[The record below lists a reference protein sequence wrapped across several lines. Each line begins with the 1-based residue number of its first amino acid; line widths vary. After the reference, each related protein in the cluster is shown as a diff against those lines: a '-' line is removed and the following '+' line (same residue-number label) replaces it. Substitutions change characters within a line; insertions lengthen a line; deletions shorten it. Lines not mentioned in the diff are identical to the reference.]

1 MMARGAVDAGAAALH
16 EKKKILLVD
25 DDPIFVHALRLSFQ
39 SKGHTL
45 EVATSVDEAIDLIK
59 KTTVALALVDIH
71 LSGESG
77 FTFLERCKVVKPE
90 IKVIM
95 LTASRDINFPINA
108 LRLGA
113 TDYLLKPIEFEE
125 LWAKINQFLNLHLP
139 SNIGVP
145 DESIWT
151 QLGLVGVSPRLA
163 EVRMHIEMAARTNL
177 NILITGETGT
187 GKELCANAVH
197 LLSGRSAGPF
207 VPVNCAALGDGLFQA
222 EIFGYKKGS
231 FTGADETHM
240 GYIEVAEGGTLFMDE
255 IGEVPLVAQVKLLR
269 AIETGEFNPV
279 GETRARKANVR
290 YVVAT
295 NRNLM
300 EDVTA
305 GRFREDLYYRLNV
318 MEIHLPPLR
327 ERREDIPLLVEH
339 YIGQLSH
346 GLQKPVKGV
355 SPALISALIN
365 YSWPGNVRQ
374 LLNMLARAIAFSKHQ
389 TLEPADFQ
397 QLAGPKKYFR
407 VKREDLD
414 IEAKRAVMGME
425 IEEIRAALL
434 QANGDIDSAAK
445 ILNLNRATLYRKIK
459 KYSMDL
465 TQFRN
470 PHQRDLPL

>member
-1 MMARGAVDAGAAALH
+1 MPHGIVSAIAATSH
-16 EKKKILLVD
+16 PNINILIVD

-45 EVATSVDEAIDLIK
+45 EVAASVEEAVELVK
-59 KTTVALALVDIH
+59 KIPVALALVDIQ

-77 FTFLERCKVVKPE
+77 FTFLERCKGINPDL
-90 IKVIM
+90 KVIM

-113 TDYLLKPIEFEE
+113 ADYLLKPVDFEE
-125 LWAKINQFLNLHLP
+125 LWGKIDQLLKLSTSLNDG
-139 SNIGVP
+139 IP
-145 DESIWT
+145 DESIWI

-163 EVRMHIEMAARTNL
+163 EVRMHVEMAARTNL
-177 NILITGETGT
+177 NVLITGETGT

-231 FTGADETHM
+231 FTGADETRK

-255 IGEVPLVAQVKLLR
+255 IGEVPLLAQVKLLR

-279 GETRARKANVR
+279 GETRAKKANVR

-300 EDVTA
+300 EEVA
-305 GRFREDLYYRLNV
+305 SGRFREDLYYRLNV

-327 ERREDIPLLVEH
+327 ERREDIPPLVEH
-339 YIGQLSH
+339 YIGQLSR
-346 GLQKPVKGV
+346 GLHKPVKRA
-355 SPALISALIN
+355 SPALMGALMN

-374 LLNMLARAIAFSKHQ
+374 LLNMLVRAIALSGQ
-389 TLEPADFQ
+389 EILETSDFPH
-397 QLAGPKKYFR
+397 LAETGRCVR
-407 VKREDLD
+407 VKRDELD
-414 IEAKRAVMGME
+414 IEAKNAISGME
-425 IEEIRAALL
+425 KEEIRVVLL
-434 QANGDIDSAAK
+434 QANGDIITAAK
-445 ILNLNRATLYRKIK
+445 MLNLNRATLYRKIK
-459 KYSMDL
+459 KYGFDL
-465 TQFRN
+465 GQFRN
-470 PHQRDLPL
+470 PRQRGLTM